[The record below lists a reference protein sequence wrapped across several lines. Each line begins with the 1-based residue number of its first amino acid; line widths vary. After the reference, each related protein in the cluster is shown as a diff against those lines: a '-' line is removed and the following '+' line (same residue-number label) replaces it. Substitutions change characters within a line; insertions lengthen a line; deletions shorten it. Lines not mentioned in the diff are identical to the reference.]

1 MNKITFLNN
10 KIDNKEATY
19 NGPKY
24 LCKYRSFDKFTFDML
39 ENNYLYLCPAENL
52 DDPTE
57 CLTSIEL
64 ENLYDIEN
72 DCLSRECVELILEI
86 IKPYTSNE
94 NYELA
99 RSLIYKVMTPNYKIR
114 NNFLLDV
121 SFELQEL
128 APKIPQNLFANII
141 NWFANIPDMINS
153 PEIKPQIEG
162 LILKGL
168 SARKDMG
175 ICSLAESSDIED
187 MWLNYTDDSSGYCVV
202 YQVFDYKYNNLLFPV
217 IYDDNRQTNIVMQV
231 VATFLGQMIYAMTNK
246 QIDSDRS
253 QFLRL
258 FTTKNKKW
266 EYQDEWRLIGDSNF
280 KITAPKINKI
290 IIGKNASPEDKIKMI
305 EYCKRNNI
313 QYEIK
318 QH

>member
-1 MNKITFLNN
+1 M
-10 KIDNKEATY
+10 
-19 NGPKY
+19 
-24 LCKYRSFDKFTFDML
+24 
-39 ENNYLYLCPAENL
+39 
-52 DDPTE
+52 
-57 CLTSIEL
+57 
-64 ENLYDIEN
+64 
-72 DCLSRECVELILEI
+72 ILEI